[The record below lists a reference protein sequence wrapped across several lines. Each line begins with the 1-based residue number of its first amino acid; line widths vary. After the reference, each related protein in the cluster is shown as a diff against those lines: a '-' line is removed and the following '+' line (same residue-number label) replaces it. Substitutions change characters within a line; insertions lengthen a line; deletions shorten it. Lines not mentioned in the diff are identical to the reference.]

1 MSCFQCTMNLLYLI
15 MRPII
20 YTLLSAL
27 TFSIALQGCSKG
39 ADSTSSS
46 KKTVAAIAGIYAGIT
61 HYTENDAGP
70 DSTGHVKIT
79 NVDTSFADT
88 IKIDGSGDVLI
99 IHYKWYN
106 PDFSYFAV
114 VDTFKYDSSGSY
126 YHHYYDADYDMF
138 NLKSADSLYGVRHT
152 YGGANGYYNSHD
164 NAFSGK
170 KLP

>member
-1 MSCFQCTMNLLYLI
+1 

-27 TFSIALQGCSKG
+27 AFLIVLQGCSKG
-39 ADSTSSS
+39 ADPTSPS
-46 KKTVAAIAGIYAGIT
+46 KKAIPAIAGIYAGIT
-61 HYTENDAGP
+61 HYTENDVGP

-88 IKIDGSGDVLI
+88 VKIEGSGDVLI

-106 PDFSYFAV
+106 TDFSYYAA

-138 NLKSADSLYGVRHT
+138 NLKSADSLYGVHHT
-152 YGGANGYYNSHD
+152 YGGGVNGFYNSHD